1 MLQNKIILNII
12 YFNDM
17 MQGIMITPYFA
28 TSSFYVVKKEDIL
41 RTEKKRGIFLLWM
54 NQQKIH
60 HQIN

>member
-41 RTEKKRGIFLLWM
+41 RIEKKRGIFLLWM